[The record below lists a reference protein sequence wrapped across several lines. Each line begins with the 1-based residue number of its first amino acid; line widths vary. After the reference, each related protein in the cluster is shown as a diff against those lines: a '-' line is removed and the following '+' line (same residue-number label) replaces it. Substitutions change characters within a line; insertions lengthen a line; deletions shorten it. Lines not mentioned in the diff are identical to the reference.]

1 MYPQDQRQA
10 LTLCVLERGARREEA
25 KLDRDE
31 LDAKKPPE
39 SESVTYQPSRR
50 VGAGR
55 AAADESTKY
64 KVRIRAVFCPASC
77 ARHQTSIQTLDDLI
91 A

>member
-39 SESVTYQPSRR
+39 SESVSYQPSRR
-50 VGAGR
+50 VGAGVR
-55 AAADESTKY
+55 LQTRVQSTKY
-64 KVRIRAVFCPASC
+64 TFMLLSC
-77 ARHQTSIQTLDDLI
+77 KLC
-91 A
+91 